1 MSELDQL
8 RTSVKLLTQE
18 KQRLEI
24 YKQMN
29 KLMQRGL
36 HVMLSL
42 NAPREMF
49 IRFFELLAEVIPFHR
64 ASILLLESDR
74 VVLLACTD
82 ACEAIPAVQQ
92 QQLLSMLPK
101 EQMNVADLSTVVGWP
116 SYSGGSCD
124 GMSSMLVQPFNT
136 EGRSYYLLLGHRD
149 CAAFSAVHTALVEEF
164 VAFAA
169 NTLDRIEAKHLLQ
182 ETELLKARQQRM
194 EQSLIQSEKMAS
206 LGQLAA
212 GVAHE
217 LNNPLGY
224 ILSNIS
230 TFKSYVLTYQQLIQC
245 YQQLNSLS
253 DRIDSDEYRAQQAL
267 LATIYKSEDIGYML
281 QDSIELVNDSME
293 GAIRLRDIINSLR
306 RFSHPDRG
314 QFEVVSV
321 NEILESTVK
330 IIWSEIKNKT
340 TVRYA
345 LAAEPLLVLA
355 NPSQLSQVFL
365 NLLMNAAQAMSG
377 GLGNIQLSTFAESDH
392 VVIKISDNGQGIPDA
407 IVSRIFDPFFTT
419 KDVGKGTGLGLS
431 LSKAIIDQHH
441 GTVSVSSKV
450 AVGTTFEIRLPLQ
463 QTQ

>member
-1 MSELDQL
+1 MTEIERL
-8 RTSVKLLTQE
+8 RADVLQLTQE
-18 KQRLEI
+18 KQQLEV

-29 KLMQRGL
+29 QLMQRGL

-42 NAPREMF
+42 SNPHDMF
-49 IRFFELLAEVIPFHR
+49 IRFFALLAEVIPFHR
-64 ASILLLESDR
+64 ASILLIEADR
-74 VVLLACTD
+74 VQLMACTED
-82 ACEAIPAVQQ
+82 CAAIPPAQQ
-92 QQLLSMLPK
+92 QQLLAMLPK
-101 EQMNVADLSTVVGWP
+101 TQMNVADLTKVVGWP
-116 SYSGGSCD
+116 GYSGGSCQ

-136 EGRSYYLLLGHRD
+136 EGSAYCLMLGHRQQ
-149 CAAFSAVHTALVEEF
+149 AAFSAGQAKLVGEF

-169 NTLDRIEAKHLLQ
+169 STLDRIEAKHLRQ

-194 EQSLIQSEKMAS
+194 EESLIQSEKMAS

-230 TFKSYVLTYQQLIQC
+230 TFKSYVTTYQRLIQC
-245 YQQLNSLS
+245 YQKLNTLNV
-253 DRIDSDEYRAQQAL
+253 DTEAYQQQQTE
-267 LATIYKSEDIGYML
+267 LAEIYKSEDIGYML

-314 QFEVVSV
+314 QLEIVSV

-345 LAAEPLLVLA
+345 LAAEPLFVLA

-365 NLLMNAAQAMSG
+365 NMLMNAAQAMSG
-377 GLGNIQLSTFAESDH
+377 VVGKIELSTFAEADH
-392 VVIKISDNGQGIPDA
+392 AVIKISDNGQGIPDA
-407 IVSRIFDPFFTT
+407 IISRIFDPFFTT

-441 GTVSVSSKV
+441 GTVSVSSKI

-463 QTQ
+463 QAS

>member
-1 MSELDQL
+1 MSEIDQL
-8 RTSVKLLTQE
+8 RTSVRLLTQE

-29 KLMQRGL
+29 QLMQRGL
-36 HVMLSL
+36 NVMLSL
-42 NAPREMF
+42 QSPHDMF

-64 ASILLLESDR
+64 ASILLLKDDCVE
-74 VVLLACTD
+74 LLACTD
-82 ACEAIPAVQQ
+82 VCEKIPLEQQ
-92 QQLLSMLPK
+92 KQLLSMLPK
-101 EQMNVADLSTVVGWP
+101 VQMNVADLTMNDGWP
-116 SYSGGSCD
+116 SYSGGSCQD
-124 GMSSMLVQPFNT
+124 MRSMLVQPFHT
-136 EGRSYYLLLGHRD
+136 EHHRYYLLLGHRTT
-149 CAAFSAVHTALVEEF
+149 AAFSSNHASLIEEF

-169 NTLDRIEAKHLLQ
+169 NTLDRIEAKNLLQ
-182 ETELLKARQQRM
+182 ETELLKARQHQM
-194 EQSLIQSEKMAS
+194 EASLMQSEKMAS

-230 TFKSYVLTYQQLIQC
+230 TFKSYVTTYQRLIQC
-245 YQQLNSLS
+245 YQKLS
-253 DRIDSDEYRAQQAL
+253 TLHADTNEYRTQQAL
-267 LATIYKSEDIGYML
+267 LADIYKSEDIDYML
-281 QDSIELVNDSME
+281 QDSLELVNDSME

-314 QFEVVSV
+314 QLEVVAV

-345 LAAEPLLVLA
+345 LSTAPLLVLA

-365 NLLMNAAQAMSG
+365 NMLMNAAQAMTG
-377 GLGNIQLSTFAESDH
+377 TLGTIQLETFSESNQ
-392 VVIKISDNGQGIPDA
+392 VVIRISDNGQGIPET
-407 IVSRIFDPFFTT
+407 IISRIFDPFFTT

-441 GTVSVSSKV
+441 GTVSVSSNIG
-450 AVGTTFEIRLPLQ
+450 VGTTFEIRLPLQ

>member
-1 MSELDQL
+1 MSEIDLL
-8 RTSVKLLTQE
+8 RTSVRLLTQE
-18 KQRLEI
+18 KQRLEV

-29 KLMQRGL
+29 QLMQRGL

-42 NAPREMF
+42 QSPHDMF

-64 ASILLLESDR
+64 ASILLLKDDSVE
-74 VVLLACTD
+74 LLACTD
-82 ACEAIPAVQQ
+82 FCEKIPLAQQ
-92 QQLLSMLPK
+92 QQLLALLPK
-101 EQMNVADLSTVVGWP
+101 VQMNVADLTTIKGWP
-116 SYSGGSCD
+116 SYSGGSCQ
-124 GMSSMLVQPFNT
+124 GMASMLVQPFQT
-136 EGRSYYLLLGHRD
+136 ESHHYYLLLGHRES
-149 CAAFSAVHTALVEEF
+149 AAFGSNHASLVEEF

-169 NTLDRIEAKHLLQ
+169 NTLDRIEAKNLLQ
-182 ETELLKARQQRM
+182 ETELLKARQLQM
-194 EQSLIQSEKMAS
+194 EASLMKSEKMAS

-230 TFKSYVLTYQQLIQC
+230 TFKSYVTTYQRLIKC
-245 YQQLNSLS
+245 YQQLSS
-253 DRIDSDEYRAQQAL
+253 MAVDSEEYRQQQAEL
-267 LATIYKSEDIGYML
+267 KEIYKSEDIGYML

-314 QFEVVSV
+314 QLEIVSI

-330 IIWSEIKNKT
+330 IIWSEIKTKT

-345 LAAEPLLVLA
+345 LATEPLLVLA

-365 NLLMNAAQAMSG
+365 NMVMNAAQAMSG
-377 GLGNIQLSTFAESDH
+377 VLGKIELATFVDADQA
-392 VVIKISDNGQGIPDA
+392 VIRISDNGQGIPEE
-407 IVSRIFDPFFTT
+407 IINRIFDPFFTT

-441 GTVSVSSKV
+441 GTVSVSSKM

-463 QTQ
+463 QAQ

>member
-1 MSELDQL
+1 MSEIDLL
-8 RTSVKLLTQE
+8 RTSVRLLTQE
-18 KQRLEI
+18 TQRLEV

-29 KLMQRGL
+29 QIMQRGL

-42 NAPREMF
+42 QSPHDMF

-64 ASILLLESDR
+64 ASILLLNGDSVE
-74 VVLLACTD
+74 LLACTD
-82 ACEAIPAVQQ
+82 VCEKIPLAQQ
-92 QQLLSMLPK
+92 QQLLVLLPK
-101 EQMNVADLSTVVGWP
+101 GQMNVADLTTIKGWP
-116 SYSGGSCD
+116 SYSGGSCQ
-124 GMSSMLVQPFNT
+124 GMTSMLVQPFQT
-136 EGRSYYLLLGHRD
+136 ESHRYYLLLGHREN
-149 CAAFSAVHTALVEEF
+149 AAFSTHHAALVEEF

-169 NTLDRIEAKHLLQ
+169 NTLDRIEAKNLLQ
-182 ETELLKARQQRM
+182 ETESLKTRQLQM
-194 EQSLIQSEKMAS
+194 EASLMRSEKMAS

-230 TFKSYVLTYQQLIQC
+230 TFKSYVTTYQRLIQC
-245 YQQLNSLS
+245 YQQLYSLPV
-253 DRIDSDEYRAQQAL
+253 DSEEYRQQQHELTA
-267 LATIYKSEDIGYML
+267 IYKSEDISYML

-293 GAIRLRDIINSLR
+293 GAIRLRDIINNLR

-314 QFEVVSV
+314 QLEIVSI

-330 IIWSEIKNKT
+330 IIWSEIKTKT

-345 LAAEPLLVLA
+345 LATEPLLVLA

-365 NLLMNAAQAMSG
+365 NMLMNAAQAMSG
-377 GLGNIQLSTFAESDH
+377 PMGKIELVTFAEAEQA
-392 VVIKISDNGQGIPDA
+392 VIQISDNGQGIPEE
-407 IVSRIFDPFFTT
+407 ILNRIFDPFFTT

-431 LSKAIIDQHH
+431 LSKAIIEQHH
-441 GTVSVSSKV
+441 GTVSVSSKL

-463 QTQ
+463 QAQ